1 MNSDLKGVFFDYGG
15 VIENIAA
22 DEALFRRGVTV
33 IAGLLEEIGIG
44 LKADEL
50 FRELIQGHKQY
61 DSWYRENDHRE
72 LPNAKIW
79 TSFFLKERC
88 QNKDVREWIQLH
100 SEELSSIYE
109 FYLFKRRPPGDMVEV
124 LRKLFQNRYTLAI
137 ISNTMSMTLIP
148 ERLKKFGVDRYMG
161 AVVLSIN
168 TGIRKPR
175 SEIFLKAL
183 EQTGLAAERCMFV
196 GDTLTRDIEGSKNAG
211 FYKSVL
217 IRSGVTDD
225 WDRDYKGSVVP
236 DHTISTL
243 GELIDLVKR

>member
-22 DEALFRRGVTV
+22 DEALFRRGVTI
-33 IAGLLEEIGIG
+33 IAGMLEEMGTV
-44 LKADEL
+44 LHADEL
-50 FRELIQGHKQY
+50 FRELIQGQKKY
-61 DSWYRENDHRE
+61 DSWYRENDNRE
-72 LPNAKIW
+72 LPNAEIW
-79 TSFFLKERC
+79 TSFFLKNRC
-88 QNKDVREWIQLH
+88 RNKDVRVWAELH

-109 FYLFKRRPPGDMVEV
+109 YYLFKRRPPGDMVEV
-124 LRKLFQNRYTLAI
+124 LRKLFQNRYTLAV

-175 SEIFLKAL
+175 KEIFLKAL
-183 EQTGLAAERCMFV
+183 EQTGLSAQRCMFV
-196 GDTLTRDIEGSKNAG
+196 GDTLTRDIEGSKIAG
-211 FYKSVL
+211 FCKSVL
-217 IRSGVTDD
+217 IRSGVTDEKD
-225 WDRDYKGSVVP
+225 SGYKGTVMP

-243 GELIDLVKR
+243 SELIDLVKR